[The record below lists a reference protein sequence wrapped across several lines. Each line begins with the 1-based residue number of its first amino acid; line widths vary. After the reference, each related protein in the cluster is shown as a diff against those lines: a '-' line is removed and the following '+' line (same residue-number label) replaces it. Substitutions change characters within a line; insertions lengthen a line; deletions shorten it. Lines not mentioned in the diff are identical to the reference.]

1 MRYKPCLSDSSVFL
15 CVCICVCLHEIMYV
29 CLYVVK
35 GGMLEDNAERCQ
47 ESSDLICSDGNEH
60 PLCSAD
66 WTHLL
71 PDAFNSS

>member
-1 MRYKPCLSDSSVFL
+1 
-15 CVCICVCLHEIMYV
+15 MYV

-35 GGMLEDNAERCQ
+35 GGMLENDAERCQ

-60 PLCSAD
+60 TLCSAD